1 VHRLASQGRRV
12 IALAYGALSS
22 PPAPT
27 VLETTLERRLTL
39 VGFLALEDPLR
50 PEVSTA
56 VERCHAAGVRVLM
69 ITGDHPDTSLV
80 IARRCGIVPPE
91 EADGAAGSETAHSAA
106 HSESPH
112 RELALRQPGQSAE
125 RIVLGD
131 DLRRMSHAQLV
142 ERLRN
147 GASVFARTTPE
158 QKLKIVAALKS
169 MGLVVGMTGD
179 GVNDAPAL
187 KAADVGIAMGQE
199 GTEVARQSAD
209 VILLD
214 NHFASIVAGIEE
226 GRAVFA
232 NMRKF
237 TSYVLTSNVPEILPY
252 LLYILF
258 PVPLALTVIQ
268 ILSIDLGT
276 DLVPAMGLGQEP
288 PDPRIM
294 RRGPRHGG
302 QRLLS
307 AGLMLHSY
315 LFLGMIQAAYSLLL
329 FFVVLV
335 QGGWRYGQELAS
347 GDPLYRSATGI
358 ALSSIILMQIANL
371 AGRRSADRT
380 GIDLGLLTNRLFL
393 IGVAIEI
400 VFSWALLYWPPLY
413 RLLGTGP
420 VDIDIYALAWLGVP
434 MFVVLDNAG
443 KWVWRRRKRP

>member
-1 VHRLASQGRRV
+1 
-12 IALAYGALSS
+12 
-22 PPAPT
+22 
-27 VLETTLERRLTL
+27 
-39 VGFLALEDPLR
+39 
-50 PEVSTA
+50 
-56 VERCHAAGVRVLM
+56 
-69 ITGDHPDTSLV
+69 
-80 IARRCGIVPPE
+80 
-91 EADGAAGSETAHSAA
+91 
-106 HSESPH
+106 
-112 RELALRQPGQSAE
+112 
-125 RIVLGD
+125 
-131 DLRRMSHAQLV
+131 
-142 ERLRN
+142 
-147 GASVFARTTPE
+147 
-158 QKLKIVAALKS
+158 
-169 MGLVVGMTGD
+169 
-179 GVNDAPAL
+179 
-187 KAADVGIAMGQE
+187 
-199 GTEVARQSAD
+199 
-209 VILLD
+209 
-214 NHFASIVAGIEE
+214 
-226 GRAVFA
+226 
-232 NMRKF
+232 
-237 TSYVLTSNVPEILPY
+237 VPEILPY
-252 LLYILF
+252 LLYSLF

-294 RRGPRHGG
+294 RRGPRQGG

-400 VFSWALLYWPPLY
+400 VFSWALLYWPPLC